1 MSAKATYVQRGE
13 TVDYT
18 PASAVTAGDI
28 INFGTYIGIATHDIA
43 AGALGQ
49 LVLRGVFDIVKATTV
64 GSGFAAGS
72 QVYWDYV
79 NNVANVA
86 GAGMPIGNSVI
97 TCADAD
103 ATVRVYVDPQTA
115 PLPGIVS
122 LVGATDAVDPHTAGN
137 YVINKAGVDA
147 MTLAAPTAG
156 AISAGGDDGKII
168 ELSSNTAN
176 AHTLTATGLLE
187 TGTASVNLATFAAQ
201 KGAGLRLMAYQGKW
215 IVKSSVGITF
225 S

>member
-1 MSAKATYVQRGE
+1 MSVQATYVQKGE

-18 PASAVTAGDI
+18 PAGAVTAGTI
-28 INFGTYIGIATHDIA
+28 INFGTYIGVANHDIA
-43 AGALGQ
+43 AGILGQ
-49 LVLRGVFDIVKATTV
+49 VTLRGVFDIVKATT
-64 GSGFAAGS
+64 AGTAFTAGM

-79 NNVANVA
+79 NSVANFA
-86 GAGMPIGNSVI
+86 GAGMPIGNCI
-97 TCADAD
+97 ATGLDAD
-103 ATVRVYVDPQTA
+103 KTVRVYIDPQSA
-115 PLPGIVS
+115 ALPAIA
-122 LVGATDAVDPHTAGN
+122 LLAGATDAIDPHTAGN
-137 YVINKAGVDA
+137 YVITKAGVDA

-176 AHTLTATGLLE
+176 AHTLTATGLFE
-187 TGTASVNLATFAAQ
+187 CGTASVNLATFAAQ
-201 KGAGLRLMAYQGKW
+201 KGAGLRLMAYAGKW